1 MKITIISDTHG
12 KHELLTKNNLLVGG
26 DVIIHC
32 GDMSNM
38 GKPDEITDF
47 LNWYE
52 KLPYTHKVFIAGN
65 HDFWFEKNFTIPK
78 KYNKNGV
85 IYLFDKLVN
94 IDGLNIY
101 GSPWQPEF
109 YNWAFNVKRGKE
121 LAEIW
126 AKIPENLDILV
137 THGPPSG
144 ILDYTY
150 TGMNVG
156 CVDLSAK
163 IMEVKPKISC
173 FGHIHYGYGEKVVN
187 GVQFFNAAV
196 LGEQYTLENK
206 PIDIEYDV
214 NTKEITFV

>member
-1 MKITIISDTHG
+1 MSSFFLFLVIPLIEKQSIKYSENI
-12 KHELLTKNNLLVGG
+12 LTV
-26 DVIIHC
+26 
-32 GDMSNM
+32 SN
-38 GKPDEITDF
+38 GCAVVLKDF
-47 LNWYE
+47 
-52 KLPYTHKVFIAGN
+52 A
-65 HDFWFEKNFTIPK
+65 K

-85 IYLFDKLVN
+85 VYLFDKLVN

-126 AKIPENLDILV
+126 AKIPENLDILI

-156 CVDLSAK
+156 CVDLITK

-214 NTKEITFV
+214 NRKEITFV